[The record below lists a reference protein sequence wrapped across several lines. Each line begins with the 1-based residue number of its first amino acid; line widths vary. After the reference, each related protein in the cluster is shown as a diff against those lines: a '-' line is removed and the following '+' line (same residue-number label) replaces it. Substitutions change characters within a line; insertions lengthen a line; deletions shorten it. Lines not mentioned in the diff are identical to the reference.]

1 MDGCEMCEKKMG
13 TWTEVL
19 VISKVK
25 KECKNCKLR
34 IWGSV
39 LGGKH
44 EIWSELKEAI

>member
-1 MDGCEMCEKKMG
+1 MG
-13 TWTEVL
+13 VKFAKQNGVL
-19 VISKVK
+19 DWSFSHIQEEK